1 MTCENP
7 QLLLD
12 GLKRAGLVSS
22 SFSLSLIIQ
31 ETLAG
36 DNSAE
41 GDFLAELETIQTGD
55 KRAKLVSFLKW
66 EKVKQ
71 QVDTRS
77 HEAIRRVP
85 MTAKAESLTQQMR
98 QDYVS
103 LKEHVLRDITIKRYL
118 KELRT

>member
-31 ETLAG
+31 ETLVG

-41 GDFLAELETIQTGD
+41 GDFLTELETIQTGD

-66 EKVKQ
+66 EIVLQ

-77 HEAIRRVP
+77 HEAVRRVP
-85 MTAKAESLTQQMR
+85 RPPRLRASLSR
-98 QDYVS
+98 
-103 LKEHVLRDITIKRYL
+103 
-118 KELRT
+118 